1 MTAAPLGSP
10 SLRTLLSRN
19 LVFYL
24 FSRFCSGTAMT
35 MLRAA
40 ISWHVFSL
48 TGSAFHLGLIGL
60 VQFLPALGLT
70 LLGGAVADT
79 YERRRVIMLAQL
91 APLACAVVL
100 FATTRSGVVS
110 VPLLYAMVLVIACSA
125 SFENPARAALLPV
138 LVPRQVFA
146 RAVTL
151 ASTGQA
157 LAFMSGPAGGGVII
171 AERGIATVYGSYG
184 FLIAGSLLGLAL
196 LRPTQPAA
204 ASGAI
209 SWSAVREGVA
219 FVRGN
224 PVVLGCMSLDM
235 FAVIFGGASAL
246 LPIYATQILE
256 VGPKGYGVL
265 SASLEAGA
273 LLTSLALVVFP
284 PIERAGRALLLTV
297 CAFGF
302 ATVGFGLS
310 RWFPLSVLLYMLVGS
325 ADQVSVV
332 MRSTAIQLSTPD
344 GLRGRVSSVNFLFI
358 GASNQLGAV
367 ESGFVAALTNP
378 TFAVVSGG
386 IGCLIVVALVAA
398 SLPQLWRYRIGATLR
413 PA

>member
-1 MTAAPLGSP
+1 
-10 SLRTLLSRN
+10 LLSRN

-24 FSRFCSGTAMT
+24 VSRFSSGTAMT

-91 APLACAVVL
+91 APLACSVVL
-100 FATTRSGVVS
+100 FAATRSGTIS
-110 VPLLYAMVLVIACSA
+110 IPLLYAMVLIIACSA
-125 SFENPARAALLPV
+125 SFENPARAALLPM
-138 LVPRQVFA
+138 LVPRAAFA

-184 FLIAGSLLGLAL
+184 LLIAVSLLGLAL
-196 LRPTQPAA
+196 LKPMHHAA
-204 ASGAI
+204 GRSAI
-209 SWSAVREGVA
+209 SRSAVREGLA

-235 FAVIFGGASAL
+235 FAVIFGGATAL
-246 LPIYATQILE
+246 LPIYATQILQ
-256 VGPKGYGVL
+256 VGPKGYGAL

-273 LLTSLALVVFP
+273 LLTSLGLVFLP
-284 PIERAGRALLLTV
+284 SIERAGRALLVAVSL
-297 CAFGF
+297 FGL
-302 ATVGFGLS
+302 ATIAFGLS
-310 RWFPLSVLLYMLVGS
+310 RWFPLSVLLYMLVGG

-332 MRSTAIQLSTPD
+332 MRGTAIQLSTPD
-344 GLRGRVSSVNFLFI
+344 ALRGRVSSVNFLFI

-378 TFAVVSGG
+378 VFAVVSGG
-386 IGCLIVVALVAA
+386 VGCLIVAAIVAA
-398 SLPQLWRYRIGATLR
+398 SLPELWRYRVGSVAPST
-413 PA
+413 